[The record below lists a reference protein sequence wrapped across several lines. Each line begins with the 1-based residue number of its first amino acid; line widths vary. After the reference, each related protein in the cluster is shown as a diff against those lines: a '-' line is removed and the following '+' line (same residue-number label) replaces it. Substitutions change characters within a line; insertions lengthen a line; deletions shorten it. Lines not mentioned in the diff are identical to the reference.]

1 MNLSDG
7 EYFIRCN
14 VANPDQS
21 FLWLISGPTATQTG
35 DDIHARGRSICR
47 DTRTKKIRERDLAP
61 ECFVRVI
68 NLKDGNGTILLRQS
82 GTDRYA
88 TVFREQDED
97 PPKIVFRSL
106 SPDNIGED
114 PKFQLIA
121 PNGNE
126 ADGVAIRAV
135 ANNCYVGVDMEISG
149 SNYLYPICK
158 FGKISANG
166 LFKFELRFGYF

>member
-21 FLWLISGPTATQTG
+21 SLWFISGPTATQTG

-47 DTRTKKIRERDLAP
+47 DTRTKKIRERDLPP

-68 NLKDGNGTILLRQS
+68 NLNNGTILLCQTAT
-82 GTDRYA
+82 GHYA
-88 TVFREQDED
+88 TVQDED
-97 PPKIVFRSL
+97 PPKIAFLGL

-126 ADGVAIRAV
+126 ADGVAILAV
-135 ANNCYVGVDMEISG
+135 ANNRYVGVDMEISG
-149 SNYLYPICK
+149 SNYLYPICM